1 MKEQLKSNRG
11 FTLVEIMIVVAI
23 IGMLA
28 AIAIPNLRKAI
39 NTSQANACIINMKQ
53 IDNAITQFAAENGK
67 GESDTVTATDIQEYM
82 KDKVMPRCP
91 AGDKAY
97 NLAGTVGATPAVTC
111 VNENSTPRHR
121 IGPKTNP

>member
-1 MKEQLKSNRG
+1 
-11 FTLVEIMIVVAI
+11 MIVVAI

-53 IDNAITQFAAENGK
+53 IDNAITQYSAENSK
-67 GESDTVTATDIQEYM
+67 AESDPVTATEIQEYI

-91 AGDKAY
+91 AGDKPY
-97 NLAGTVGATPAVTC
+97 ILAGTIGATPSVTC

-121 IGPKTNP
+121 IGPKTTP